1 MIERFEMEI
10 NSFLKLTLTDM
21 KLFSRSGVEMF
32 FTFAFP
38 ILNVLL
44 FGGMYG
50 NEPSAYYGGRG
61 AADVM
66 IPGYIAALVI
76 GTTAF
81 MNLPLEI
88 ASRRQSGVL
97 RRFRASPLHPLAV
110 VGSQVVVGLV
120 GAVFSTV
127 IMIFIGRLVYGAALP
142 VSLPLF
148 LLGFGLSC
156 LGLYALTF
164 LMSNFV
170 RSVGSARAL
179 FMAIFFPMMFISGG
193 TLPLQFLPKVMQDIS
208 ALLPLTYAVNLMKGV
223 YLDGSWNWTAA
234 AVMGGLLI
242 ICPILAIRFFRWE

>member
-1 MIERFEMEI
+1 MK
-10 NSFLKLTLTDM
+10 SFLKLALTDM

-38 ILNVLL
+38 ILNVLI
-44 FGGMYG
+44 FAGMYG
-50 NEPSAYYGGRG
+50 NKPSPYFGGHG

-97 RRFRASPLHPLAV
+97 RRFRASPLHPLAL
-110 VGSQVVVGLV
+110 VGSQVLVGLV
-120 GAVFSTV
+120 GAIFSTLL
-127 IMIFIGRLVYGAALP
+127 MIAVGRLAYGAALP
-142 VSLPLF
+142 ANLPLF
-148 LLGFGLSC
+148 ILGFVLNC

-193 TLPLQFLPKVMQDIS
+193 TLPLQFLPQAMRDI
-208 ALLPLTYAVNLMKGV
+208 AAFLPLTYAVNLMKGV
-223 YLDGSWNWTAA
+223 YLDGMWNWTAA
-234 AVMGGLLI
+234 AVMGGLLLV
-242 ICPILAIRFFRWE
+242 CPILAVRFFRWE

>member
-1 MIERFEMEI
+1 MK
-10 NSFLKLTLTDM
+10 SFLKLTLTDL

-38 ILNVLL
+38 ILNIFL

-50 NEPSAYYGGRG
+50 NEPSAYFNGHG

-88 ASRRQSGVL
+88 ASRRQAGVL
-97 RRFRASPLHPLAV
+97 RRFRASPIHPLAV
-110 VGSQVVVGLV
+110 VGSQVMVGLLC
-120 GAVFSTV
+120 AVLSTLM
-127 IMIFIGRLVYGAALP
+127 MIFVGRLVFGAALP
-142 VSLPLF
+142 VSVPLF
-148 LLGFGLSC
+148 LLGFVFNC

-170 RSVGSARAL
+170 RSVGAARAL
-179 FMAIFFPMMFISGG
+179 FMALYFPMMFLSGG
-193 TLPLQFLPKVMQDIS
+193 TLPLQFLPQAMQNI
-208 ALLPLTYAVNLMKGV
+208 AAWLPLTYTVNLMKGI
-223 YLDGSWNWTAA
+223 YLDGTWNWTAA
-234 AVMGGLLI
+234 AVMGGLLL
-242 ICPILAIRFFRWE
+242 ICPILGIRFFRWE

>member
-1 MIERFEMEI
+1 MK
-10 NSFLKLTLTDM
+10 SFLQLTWMDL

-50 NEPSAYYGGRG
+50 NQPTQVFGGHG
-61 AADVM
+61 AADIM

-88 ASRRQSGVL
+88 ATRRQSGVL

-110 VGSQVVVGLV
+110 VGSQVIVGLACAVLSTLIMMVVGK
-120 GAVFSTV
+120 
-127 IMIFIGRLVYGAALP
+127 LVYNAMLP
-142 VSLPLF
+142 VNLPLF
-148 LLGFGLSC
+148 LLGFGLTC
-156 LGLYALTF
+156 LGLYGLTF
-164 LMSNFV
+164 LLSNFV
-170 RSVGSARAL
+170 RSVGSARGL

-193 TLPLQFLPKVMQDIS
+193 TLPLQFLPKVMQDI
-208 ALLPLTYAVNLMKGV
+208 AAWLPLTYAVNLMKGV

-234 AVMGGLLI
+234 AVMGGLLV
-242 ICPILAIRFFRWE
+242 ICPLLAVRFFRWE

>member
-1 MIERFEMEI
+1 MMRYEMR
-10 NSFLKLTLTDM
+10 SFLKLAQTDM
-21 KLFSRSGVEMF
+21 KIFSRGGVEMF

-50 NEPSAYYGGRG
+50 NQPSSMFSGHGP
-61 AADVM
+61 ADVM

-97 RRFRASPLHPLAV
+97 RRFRASPLHPLTI
-110 VGSQVVVGLV
+110 VGSQVLVGLLCAAFSALVMIGV
-120 GAVFSTV
+120 GY
-127 IMIFIGRLVYGAALP
+127 LVYGSALP
-142 VSLPLF
+142 SNLPLF
-148 LLGFGLSC
+148 VLGFVLSC

-170 RSVGSARAL
+170 RSVGAARAL

-193 TLPLQFLPKVMQDIS
+193 TLPLQFLPQVMRDI
-208 ALLPLTYAVNLMKGV
+208 AAFLPLTYAVNLMKSV
-223 YLDGSWNWTAA
+223 YLEGVWNWPAA
-234 AVMGGLLI
+234 AVMSGLLV
-242 ICPILAIRFFRWE
+242 ICTILAIKSFRWE